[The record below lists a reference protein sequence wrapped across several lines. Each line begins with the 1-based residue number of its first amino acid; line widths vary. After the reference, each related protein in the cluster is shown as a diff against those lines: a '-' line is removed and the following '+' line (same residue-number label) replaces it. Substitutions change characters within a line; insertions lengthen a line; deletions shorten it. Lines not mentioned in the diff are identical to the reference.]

1 MIPRAQYAEYL
12 AEIRE
17 RVCSHC
23 PHRSPDGPPYCRE
36 CHGCGVEL
44 QLAALVESVR
54 DATGVLCGFDESPP
68 RETVCARCQCLDG
81 GCCPC
86 ALAPL
91 SALIVRAVFAV
102 EERREQR
109 ERVRTLVG
117 RLSRHERCSLSEL
130 TRAYEAQTGTC
141 LGCD

>member
-1 MIPRAQYAEYL
+1 MLPRAQYAEHL
-12 AEIRE
+12 AEVRE
-17 RVCSHC
+17 RVCTRC

-44 QLAALVESVR
+44 QLPAIVESIR
-54 DATGVLCGFDESPP
+54 DAGGELSEFDESPA
-68 RETVCARCQCLDG
+68 RSLVCARCHCLEG

-86 ALAPL
+86 PAAPL
-91 SALIVRAVFAV
+91 SPLLVRAVLAV

-109 ERVRTLVG
+109 ERLRRLVG
-117 RLSRHERCSLSEL
+117 RLSRHERCFVGEL
-130 TRAYEAQTGTC
+130 TQAYEAATETC